1 MESDAS
7 FDAHISQG
15 EHEGPEDGNGVVD
28 VELGSDEEF
37 RIQNSEE
44 FVAKGHED
52 PDASKGELRDEDKVT
67 KGADKVVDQEW

>member
-15 EHEGPEDGNGVVD
+15 EHERPEDGNGVVD

-37 RIQNSEE
+37 
-44 FVAKGHED
+44 VAKGHED
-52 PDASKGELRDEDKVT
+52 PDASKGEHRDEDKVT

>member
-15 EHEGPEDGNGVVD
+15 GHERPEDGNVVD
-28 VELGSDEEF
+28 VELGSD
-37 RIQNSEE
+37 EE

-52 PDASKGELRDEDKVT
+52 PDASKGEHRDEDKVA
-67 KGADKVVDQEW
+67 KGADKVRSPQAWARARR